1 MAARRRVL
9 VTGASGL
16 LGGRLAQLL
25 AATHDVTALR
35 HRSPTPEGL
44 PVVEADLLA
53 PASLA
58 LAVERARPDA
68 IVHSA
73 ALADVDACEADPE
86 RARLSNVAA
95 SAFLARLSHAHGIR
109 LVALSTDLVLT
120 GERAWSTEDAR
131 PAPSLVYARTK
142 LEGEEAVL
150 EEAPQA
156 ALVRAPLILG
166 RGFGARLSASESIAG
181 ALAAGRPLRLFT
193 DQYRTPTDPE
203 SIADLVRR
211 LVDTPARG
219 RFHAGG
225 PERLSR
231 YDLALR
237 VARTLGLPE
246 SGLEAV
252 TQATHAMGAP
262 RPADVSLDSGRARRE
277 LEWTPRPLE
286 AAIREGRPA
295 TL

>member
-131 PAPSLVYARTK
+131 PAPSLVYARTSSEFFDMFVRVCDVAPDGRSENVCDG
-142 LEGEEAVL
+142 LIRVLPGMFPPGADGVRPVEVELWPMGHVFRRGHRIRVQLAGAAHPRYARNTGTGE
-150 EEAPQA
+150 
-156 ALVRAPLILG
+156 PLG
-166 RGFGARLSASESIAG
+166 TAARLQPVDYAVYHDDAHPSAVK
-181 ALAAGRPLRLFT
+181 LP
-193 DQYRTPTDPE
+193 
-203 SIADLVRR
+203 VRR
-211 LVDTPARG
+211 P
-219 RFHAGG
+219 
-225 PERLSR
+225 
-231 YDLALR
+231 
-237 VARTLGLPE
+237 
-246 SGLEAV
+246 
-252 TQATHAMGAP
+252 
-262 RPADVSLDSGRARRE
+262 
-277 LEWTPRPLE
+277 
-286 AAIREGRPA
+286 
-295 TL
+295 